1 MGNYA
6 SDQKNAK
13 SYTLKLSRNKDK
25 DIIEQLELQQNR
37 QAYIK
42 ALIRED
48 IKRTASK

>member
-13 SYTLKLSRNKDK
+13 GYTLKLSRNKDK
-25 DIIEQLELQQNR
+25 DIIEQLERQPNR

>member
-13 SYTLKLSRNKDK
+13 SYTLKLSRKTDE
-25 DIIEQLELQQNR
+25 DIIARLESQPNR

-42 ALIRED
+42 TLIRED